1 MSSDATLE
9 AEGCKC
15 PIIKEWMNIP
25 VLVARAAGGKM
36 ADLGKEGINRESLST
51 NADIL
56 DPIIREYG
64 TLA

>member
-1 MSSDATLE
+1 MSSDTTLE
-9 AEGCKC
+9 AEGSKC
-15 PIIKEWMNIP
+15 PIIKEWMDIP
-25 VLVARAAGGKM
+25 VLVSRAAGGKM
-36 ADLGKEGINRESLST
+36 ADLGSQGINRESLSA

>member
-9 AEGCKC
+9 AEASTC
-15 PIIKEWMNIP
+15 PIIKEWMSMP
-25 VLVARAAGGKM
+25 VLVSRAASGTMAVVGKQ
-36 ADLGKEGINRESLST
+36 GIGREALSE

-56 DPIIREYG
+56 DPIIREFG